1 MKKFKL
7 VDETFSYTGTCQL
20 GIQNGYLALN
30 RVPKHVEWVHEG
42 FGNHQNTFN
51 NLESKDETF
60 YTERL
65 IQLGLNDKVSAKK
78 YGWLIEPRWYNPMT
92 AEIKGN
98 PRPYVNAYD
107 AIFTHD
113 KELID
118 SNPDFF
124 KFAPAQGAL
133 VEENGLFEKSKLVS
147 CCVSDKI
154 MSEGHRLRLEFARE
168 LEKTG
173 QVDMFGYGIDFTYS
187 KTKLETVKDYMFH
200 FCMENDSY
208 DSYYTE
214 KIHDCFLTGTIPIYY
229 GAPDI
234 GNYFNSDAIISLIA
248 DEDGALSFNSEIL
261 TEEYYND
268 NYDAVK
274 ENFEIALNQ
283 QTIEDYI
290 YDNYF
295 N

>member
-7 VDETFSYTGTCQL
+7 IDETFSYTGTCQL
-20 GIQNGYLALN
+20 GKQNGYLALN

-42 FGNHQNTFN
+42 FGNHRNTFN

-92 AEIKGN
+92 AEIKEN

-133 VEENGLFEKSKLVS
+133 VEENGLFEKSEDEQCLLH
-147 CCVSDKI
+147 
-154 MSEGHRLRLEFARE
+154 E
-168 LEKTG
+168 EK
-173 QVDMFGYGIDFTYS
+173 Y
-187 KTKLETVKDYMFH
+187 
-200 FCMENDSY
+200 
-208 DSYYTE
+208 
-214 KIHDCFLTGTIPIYY
+214 
-229 GAPDI
+229 
-234 GNYFNSDAIISLIA
+234 
-248 DEDGALSFNSEIL
+248 
-261 TEEYYND
+261 
-268 NYDAVK
+268 
-274 ENFEIALNQ
+274 
-283 QTIEDYI
+283 
-290 YDNYF
+290 
-295 N
+295 

>member
-7 VDETFSYTGTCQL
+7 IDETFSYTGTCQL
-20 GIQNGYLALN
+20 GKQNGYLALN
-30 RVPKHVEWVHEG
+30 RFPKNVEWVHEG
-42 FGNHQNTFN
+42 FGSHQKTFQ
-51 NLESKDETF
+51 NLESTDETF

-65 IQLGLNDKVSAKK
+65 IQLGLQDNVSAKN

-92 AEIKGN
+92 TEIKRN
-98 PRPYVNAYD
+98 PAPYVEAYD

-113 KELID
+113 KELVQ
-118 SNPDFF
+118 SNPEIF

-147 CCVSDKI
+147 CCVSDKV
-154 MSEGHRLRLEFARE
+154 MSDGHRLRLEFARE

-173 QVDMFGYGIDFTYS
+173 QVDMFGYGEDFTYS
-187 KTKLETVKDYMFH
+187 DTKLETVKDYMFH

-208 DSYYTE
+208 PSYYTE

-234 GNYFNSDAIISLIA
+234 GDYFNSNAIISLIA
-248 DEDGALSFNSEIL
+248 DSDGSLSFDSEIL
-261 TEEYYND
+261 TEEYYQD

-290 YDNYF
+290 YKNYLS
-295 N
+295 